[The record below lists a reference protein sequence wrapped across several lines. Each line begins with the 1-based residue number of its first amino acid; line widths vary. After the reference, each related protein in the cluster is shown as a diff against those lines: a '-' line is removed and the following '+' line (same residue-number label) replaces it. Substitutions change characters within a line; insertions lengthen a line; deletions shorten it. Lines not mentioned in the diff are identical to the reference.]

1 MKRPSAKIRVFL
13 SSRSN
18 TVLSIGHDTLLLK
31 DLRHAIKEHLDALE
45 FCGEKLLRT
54 ITNESGYGSDGAAN
68 RAAYDN
74 CLREVSE
81 SHIVVV
87 LFTGEAGWSF
97 GSELGICHAEYLE
110 ATSKLHDF
118 TVVFNLTR
126 FFPGDLTEAD
136 RTFGDEAARFEM
148 QFIEAENGEEVIR
161 RIIEQIQSFAVLR
174 LIQAMNESKQQ
185 RLARPS
191 YRPAADWSQHTY
203 RQRNEAMLEGLE
215 RKVTIRPQFNALH
228 KNFHAVPDS
237 LSVADARA
245 YLGRPFL
252 RELDDFAALAK
263 LKAGPVHFI
272 AVYGRV
278 TATQVKNLVGFPD
291 VAVNAGPFGYYLWE
305 KTSHIQMV
313 ILADCITDAAVDF
326 AVTRFVEWLT
336 TAGELEP
343 LLLRAKK
350 RFKILK
356 VMHDNVQ

>member
-1 MKRPSAKIRVFL
+1 MTKPSSKIRVFL
-13 SSRSN
+13 SSRS
-18 TVLSIGHDTLLLK
+18 TSRLTIGKDTLLLSQ
-31 DLRHAIKEHLDALE
+31 LRKAVKKHLDALE
-45 FCGEKLLRT
+45 FCGEKLLLT
-54 ITNESGYGSDGAAN
+54 ITNQSGYGSDGAAN

-74 CLREVSE
+74 CLREVSD

-126 FFPGDLTEAD
+126 FFTGDLTEAD
-136 RTFGDEAARFEM
+136 RAFGDEAARFEM
-148 QFIEAENGEEVIR
+148 QFPEAANGEELTN
-161 RIIEQIQSFAVLR
+161 RIIEQIKSFVVLR
-174 LIQAMNESKQQ
+174 LVQAMNESKQQ
-185 RLARPS
+185 RLARPA
-191 YRPAADWSQHTY
+191 YRPSADWSQHTY
-203 RQRNEAMLEGLE
+203 RQRNEAMLNGLE
-215 RKVTIRPQFNALH
+215 RLVVMRPEF
-228 KNFHAVPDS
+228 KRVYMNFHAVPDS

-252 RELDDFAALAK
+252 REIDDFTALAK
-263 LKAGPVHFI
+263 LKAGPIHFI

-313 ILADCITDAAVDF
+313 FLAECISDAAIDF

-336 TAGELEP
+336 TTGELPP
-343 LLLRAKK
+343 LLLRAGK
-350 RFKILK
+350 RFKILQ
-356 VMHDNVQ
+356 VMHDNVE